1 MSSED
6 VERGDGDDGF
16 ERFERLGRG
25 LGASR
30 ARRRARTRETEAT
43 DAATDDG
50 FQMRFDFFE
59 SPAAR
64 AAKRELSAS
73 CATSSAATKMTCAT
87 LVLGCAAR
95 KMVIGEKTFDAAF
108 ALEAY
113 ATTRKPWTLVTSGY
127 VERSFA
133 ALVVDC
139 WGLLYIGGILEPVWG
154 AKELTRF
161 VVGVNLA
168 TTTLAWLSMCA
179 LYALSAGDEFYLFAK
194 FSGFHGVLAALLLAL
209 RQTSPEE
216 PVFAGEGALGA
227 GTSGVVASLRALR
240 NKHLIGAYL
249 CFTAAYA
256 FMSGGAHHHVGLYL
270 FDIWGAYSA
279 WVYSAFLPTA
289 RLGRARGRQRR
300 FRVRRPLSS
309 GGASGHRARLRPHR
323 RRRARARGQTPP
335 RERRSGRAR
344 RGFDRE
350 RETCA
355 ISRRRRR
362 RRRRSRQ
369 AGIVRR
375 ARGGR
380 RRQVQARG
388 PRRARSRPR
397 RGARERGRVTVVYH
411 NRTSAS

>member
-1 MSSED
+1 
-6 VERGDGDDGF
+6 
-16 ERFERLGRG
+16 
-25 LGASR
+25 
-30 ARRRARTRETEAT
+30 
-43 DAATDDG
+43 
-50 FQMRFDFFE
+50 
-59 SPAAR
+59 
-64 AAKRELSAS
+64 
-73 CATSSAATKMTCAT
+73 MTCAT

-279 WVYSAFLPTA
+279 WVYLRFFQPHGS
-289 RLGRARGRQRR
+289 GARGDDSDDFAFAALFPPAARPVIA
-300 FRVRRPLSS
+300 RVSAPI
-309 GGASGHRARLRPHR
+309 GAAARALEAR
-323 RRRARARGQTPP
+323 RRRAREEADTRAAASTATAKPAQSPAAAAAATVVRAKLESSSAREEDDDAKSKREARAARG
-335 RERRSGRAR
+335 RALV
-344 RGFDRE
+344 E
-350 RETCA
+350 A
-355 ISRRRRR
+355 
-362 RRRRSRQ
+362 
-369 AGIVRR
+369 R
-375 ARGGR
+375 AN
-380 RRQVQARG
+380 AD
-388 PRRARSRPR
+388 
-397 RGARERGRVTVVYH
+397 
-411 NRTSAS
+411 ASP